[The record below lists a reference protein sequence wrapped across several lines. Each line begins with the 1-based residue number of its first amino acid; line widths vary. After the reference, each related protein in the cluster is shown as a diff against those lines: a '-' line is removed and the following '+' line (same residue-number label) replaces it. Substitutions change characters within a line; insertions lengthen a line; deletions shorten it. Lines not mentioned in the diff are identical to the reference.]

1 MAYTI
6 WLMPFSLACVLR
18 SPQINSFVTMTQY
31 QCGSNDDASWSYSS
45 YNLLLKTGSLDNA
58 IREFSLA
65 KPSWYM
71 SHYTMIYENGERM
84 RDFLGLFVFIV
95 V

>member
-1 MAYTI
+1 MSADKYPSIFSRQMGTI
-6 WLMPFSLACVLR
+6 V
-18 SPQINSFVTMTQY
+18 Y
-31 QCGSNDDASWSYSS
+31 
-45 YNLLLKTGSLDNA
+45 LLKTGLLSNA